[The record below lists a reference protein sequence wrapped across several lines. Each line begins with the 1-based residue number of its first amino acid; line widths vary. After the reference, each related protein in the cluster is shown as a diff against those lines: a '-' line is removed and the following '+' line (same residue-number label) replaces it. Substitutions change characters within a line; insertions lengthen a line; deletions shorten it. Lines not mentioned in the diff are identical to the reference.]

1 MVHRFAV
8 CFTHQKVVIGA
19 VIESALLV
27 LFLLLER
34 NWSLDFWLG
43 PPYKGVETELSEGVS
58 TALDQP
64 EPSLASFV
72 TLPQVEIAV
81 LSSVRALAMCMGL
94 FTFLLDT
101 PHVKLTFFV
110 INLMQLQSLK
120 SARKSAILCVT
131 PTALCYTASL
141 ISRLG
146 ILTACF
152 TNQIPPAYNV
162 STVTCF

>member
-64 EPSLASFV
+64 EPASFS
-72 TLPQVEIAV
+72 
-81 LSSVRALAMCMGL
+81 LSSESSM
-94 FTFLLDT
+94 FIT
-101 PHVKLTFFV
+101 
-110 INLMQLQSLK
+110 
-120 SARKSAILCVT
+120 
-131 PTALCYTASL
+131 
-141 ISRLG
+141 G
-146 ILTACF
+146 ITGFC
-152 TNQIPPAYNV
+152 
-162 STVTCF
+162 